1 MQPRRRL
8 NLFAFPPETNAL
20 FSMLIL
26 ASIMLAL
33 FLGRAF
39 GIFFGTPGSII
50 TIDTTARG
58 LEVTSAYVPV
68 ICLSVTFVLA
78 VLGMAFIFYFRYPSE
93 IRRRR
98 KIRPI
103 SEKDQ
108 GIQEHANRLAL
119 QAGLE
124 PPGIE
129 MPPQGLRGTDAQ
141 AFGVGK
147 AQRIGLDG
155 GFRIL
160 RKTRPDVFNALLR
173 HELAHFANEDVGR
186 SYFSDALWKS
196 IRWVIILPFV
206 LGLLGNVVTGL
217 FLGVLYDDLLQRFFG
232 PAQVIFKL
240 FVQFSFVLIVAAV
253 IWARLLRTR
262 EFYADWRA
270 VLWGSQSGLNKIFHE
285 QTEMEKPKTRFKL
298 LKLHPDVKERMD
310 AIEHPE
316 TLFNSSPTIVFLAG
330 LLLSFMFVG
339 LYFALSTFLAFA
351 GVFQSIRDS
360 STGLLYWF
368 ARGVLWFGIASL
380 ILVVIGLTGW
390 LISGVLL
397 PQIQKQTIL
406 ELINKQRGWMQ
417 YTKMLITALILVAG
431 IEIGFSMTPFDQF
444 APNDLWGFVVEF
456 FIIAPIL
463 VLTAWWYLIYIRF
476 ISLRLSATQIGRNF
490 SVWRI
495 RFLKTASVAWAF
507 LFFIPGL
514 FLSRYLSGELREVFL
529 YSSLIWLACTLLLS
543 VAAFGATWAV
553 IRLFFD
559 NRPKEC
565 PHCGKVTQH
574 AIPAIE
580 SCEHC
585 GHVLGKWLFIQEK
598 TQIG

>member
-1 MQPRRRL
+1 MQKRRRL
-8 NLFAFPPETNAL
+8 NLFAFSPESNAL
-20 FSMLIL
+20 FGMLIL
-26 ASIMLAL
+26 ASLMLAL
-33 FLGRAF
+33 FLGWAF
-39 GIFFGTPGSII
+39 GLFFGITDSVSSIDI
-50 TIDTTARG
+50 TTRG
-58 LEVTSAYVPV
+58 LEVTRTYLPV
-68 ICLSVTFVLA
+68 ICFSATAALA
-78 VLGMAFIFYFRYPSE
+78 VLGAAFIFYLRHPLQ
-93 IRRRR
+93 IRRHR
-98 KIRPI
+98 KIVPI

-108 GIQEHANRLAL
+108 EIQEHVNKLAL
-119 QAGLE
+119 PADIG
-124 PPGIE
+124 PPRIE
-129 MPPQGLRGTDAQ
+129 MPVQGLRGTDAQ

-147 AQRIGLDG
+147 TQIIGLDG

-160 RKTRPDVFNALLR
+160 RKTQPDVFNALLH

-206 LGLLGNVVTGL
+206 LGLLGNIVIGL
-217 FLGVLYDDLLQRFFG
+217 FLGVRYDDLLQRFFG

-240 FVQFSFVLIVAAV
+240 LVQFSFILVVAGV

-285 QTEMEKPKTRFKL
+285 QTEMEKPKTLFKL
-298 LKLHPDVKERMD
+298 LKLHPDAKERMD

-316 TLFNSSPTIVFLAG
+316 TLFNLSLMIVFLAG
-330 LLLSFMFVG
+330 LLLAFMFVG

-368 ARGVLWFGIASL
+368 ARGILWFGIASL
-380 ILVVIGLTGW
+380 FLIVIGLSGW

-406 ELINKQRGWMQ
+406 ELINKQHRWTQ
-417 YTKMLITALILVAG
+417 SIKMLITALILVAG
-431 IEIGFSMTPFDQF
+431 IEIGFSMSPFGQF
-444 APNDLWGFVVEF
+444 APSDLWEFVLEF

-490 SVWRI
+490 SVWRSW
-495 RFLKTASVAWAF
+495 FMKTASVVWAF

-514 FLSRYLSGELREVFL
+514 FLSRYLSGELLEVFL
-529 YSSLIWLACTLLLS
+529 YFSLIWLACTLLLS
-543 VAAFGATWAV
+543 VVAFGATWAA
-553 IRLFFD
+553 IKLFFD
-559 NRPKEC
+559 RQPKEC
-565 PHCGKVTQH
+565 PECGKVTHH
-574 AIPAIE
+574 AIPAIGL
-580 SCEHC
+580 CEHC
-585 GHVLGKWLFIQEK
+585 GHVLGEWLFIPEK
-598 TQIG
+598 VQID